1 MFNKYSTSPHTEIAT
16 PAAEEIVL
24 VLQKNKL
31 SYDQACEALAIAH
44 SKLGETQLSFSVA
57 D

>member
-24 VLQKNKL
+24 ILQKNKL
-31 SYDQACEALAIAH
+31 SYDQACEALAIAQ
-44 SKLGETQLSFSVA
+44 SKLGETQLSFSA
-57 D
+57 DD